1 MPVKPSARFQVDN
14 VCYRPPGVCF
24 ICHSGANGPFIRS
37 GLTHD
42 YFKEAPDASR
52 DGDVYFCRACV
63 KEMAET
69 LEITSDV
76 DHQLEEATRTGYL
89 NGILEANKRLDEY
102 SATFIDTCIGF
113 TSVPGYSSDIFD
125 EDITTDSVTIESS
138 PEKSGEGDKQGP
150 VADSGEGCSDLSGD

>member
-1 MPVKPSARFQVDN
+1 

-42 YFKEAPDASR
+42 YYKEAPDASR
-52 DGDVYFCRACV
+52 DGDVYFCQACV

-76 DHQLEEATRTGYL
+76 DHQLIEATKTGYL

-102 SATFIDTCIGF
+102 SANFIDTCIGI
-113 TSVPGYSSDIFD
+113 TPVPDSVSDIFD
-125 EDITTDSVTIESS
+125 EDITSDSVTIESD
-138 PEKSGEGDKQGP
+138 PEKPDKDSEQGP
-150 VADSGEGCSDLSGD
+150 VADSV

>member
-1 MPVKPSARFQVDN
+1 MPVKPAARFQVDP

-42 YFKEAPDASR
+42 YYKEAPDASR
-52 DGDVYFCRACV
+52 DGDVYFCQACV

-76 DHQLEEATRTGYL
+76 DHQLEEARKQGV
-89 NGILEANKRLDEY
+89 LDGVLLAGRNLSGY
-102 SATFIDTCIGF
+102 SADFVDACL
-113 TSVPGYSSDIFD
+113 GYSSGGSVDIFD
-125 EDITTDSVTIESS
+125 EDTAPDADSEQPDSEATDS
-138 PEKSGEGDKQGP
+138 GDKQGP
-150 VADSGEGCSDLSGD
+150 VVDSGEGCSDLSGD